1 MARGREM
8 AMLHIRIPVELVE
21 RIKIIAEAEKRSVTR
36 TVELA
41 LEDYAAIMERRLERE
56 GKSAA

>member
-1 MARGREM
+1 M
-8 AMLHIRIPVELVE
+8 AMLHIRVPVELVE